1 MNPLSKSQNFKEVLF
16 YDASMK
22 DIEML
27 TQGMDPNVV
36 TVPLFVGDPVLEKL
50 QATMQN
56 PQLRCIHIL
65 CHGAPGEV
73 NIGGKRVDEYAW
85 RSAFEQATP
94 RNHTN
99 PIQINFWSC
108 KTGEGETG
116 MNFINTVAQTSN
128 AFVNAASGFVGH
140 NELGGSWDLDVS
152 AKPVAPFSVKAREGF
167 RQVLAIEPE
176 PTFPTVVR
184 LISD

>member
-73 NIGGKRVDEYAW
+73 SIGGKRVDEYAW
-85 RSAFEQATP
+85 RSAFEQVTP
-94 RNHTN
+94 RNHT
-99 PIQINFWSC
+99 
-108 KTGEGETG
+108 T
-116 MNFINTVAQTSN
+116 
-128 AFVNAASGFVGH
+128 
-140 NELGGSWDLDVS
+140 
-152 AKPVAPFSVKAREGF
+152 PF
-167 RQVLAIEPE
+167 
-176 PTFPTVVR
+176 R
-184 LISD
+184 LIFGPAKQAKEKPA